1 MASDLGGGSLTAHAT
16 SGDDAGCG
24 NLSRVV
30 TRHRGWLGL
39 AVILLPLPAFAMHI
53 AEGIIV
59 GWPALAYTLVAL
71 ALMAIGSRGI
81 SAFYHEHP
89 ERKPLIGMGAAI
101 IFFLS
106 LIPIPAFT
114 GTTSHPCGTPLV
126 AILLGPRIAI
136 ALTGISLI
144 LQAAFFA
151 HGGFGTWGANL
162 VALGFCGSVAGWGVF
177 WLARRAGF
185 SIVVAGCA
193 GGLIGDIAV
202 YAFSGF
208 ALALAL
214 TGAPSAQ
221 YGFSTYLSLIYGAYA
236 PTQIPIAIGEM
247 LITGFALR
255 HAFRQRPD
263 VLSELRVWNADAQQ
277 A

>member
-1 MASDLGGGSLTAHAT
+1 MAPPHAPPDARAACASVPRWGARYIALLGFAS
-16 SGDDAGCG
+16 
-24 NLSRVV
+24 V
-30 TRHRGWLGL
+30 WLP
-39 AVILLPLPAFAMHI
+39 APAFAMHI

-59 GWPALAYTLVAL
+59 GWAALAYTLVAVL
-71 ALMAIGSRGI
+71 LMAVGSRGI
-81 SAFYHEHP
+81 TDFYRAHP
-89 ERKPLIGMGAAI
+89 ERKPLVGMGAAI

-185 SIVVAGCA
+185 SILWAGCA
-193 GGLIGDIAV
+193 AGLIGDIAV
-202 YAFSGF
+202 YSFSGL

-214 TGAPSAQ
+214 AHAPAAQ
-221 YGFSTYLSLIYGAYA
+221 YSFGVYLGLIYAAYA

-247 LITGFALR
+247 LVTGLALR
-255 HAFRQRPD
+255 HALRQRPD
-263 VLSELRVWNADAQQ
+263 VLAELDVWTVNARA
-277 A
+277 

>member
-1 MASDLGGGSLTAHAT
+1 VKAAADAAMRAGGRDVPSVP
-16 SGDDAGCG
+16 
-24 NLSRVV
+24 RV
-30 TRHRGWLGL
+30 HWGWVG
-39 AVILLPLPAFAMHI
+39 AAAALLPMPAFAMHI

-59 GWPALAYTLVAL
+59 GWPALGYTLFAL
-71 ALMAIGSRGI
+71 LLMSIGGRGI
-81 SAFYHEHP
+81 AAFYHTHP

-126 AILLGPRIAI
+126 SILLGPRIAI

-162 VALGFCGSVAGWGVF
+162 VALGLCGSVCGWGVF
-177 WLARRAGF
+177 WLARRAGC
-185 SIVVAGCA
+185 SILVAGCA
-193 GGLIGDIAV
+193 GGLVGDIAV
-202 YAFSGF
+202 YAFSGL

-214 TGAPSAQ
+214 TDAPNAQ
-221 YGFSTYLSLIYGAYA
+221 YGFGAYLGLIYAAYA
-236 PTQIPIAIGEM
+236 PTQVPIAIGEM
-247 LITGFALR
+247 LVTGLALR

-263 VLSELRVWNADAQQ
+263 VLAELHVWAPSAKV
-277 A
+277 